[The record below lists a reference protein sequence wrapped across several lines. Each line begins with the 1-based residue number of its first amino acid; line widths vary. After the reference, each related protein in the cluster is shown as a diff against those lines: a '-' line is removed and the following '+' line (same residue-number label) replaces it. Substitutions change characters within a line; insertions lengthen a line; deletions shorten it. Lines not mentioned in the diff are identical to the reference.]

1 MVAEKA
7 LGKTFIIKA
16 GGRAQCP
23 GPSSKGAP
31 ASYPEKPR
39 AALPSM
45 ATNSYPGVGILELL
59 TAPDTLGP
67 MLLGL
72 PFIYP
77 RSSSKA
83 PGTLHSL
90 SGTSVHPFS
99 VCLLNALRLPWD
111 PDPGQSRAHGGRC
124 STSESPSLNSA
135 EMAVSLERR
144 LAACSPHA
152 CWPRS
157 ITLSS
162 TAQVLFCRYL
172 FLAISGQQVRS
183 HRQRDFPEAQGWQ
196 RGPGSCRFTVF

>member
-1 MVAEKA
+1 
-7 LGKTFIIKA
+7 
-16 GGRAQCP
+16 
-23 GPSSKGAP
+23 
-31 ASYPEKPR
+31 
-39 AALPSM
+39 M
-45 ATNSYPGVGILELL
+45 AIQAYPGVGILELL

-72 PFIYP
+72 PFIHP

-83 PGTLHSL
+83 PETLLSL

-99 VCLLNALRLPWD
+99 ICLLNALSLPWD

-124 STSESPSLNSA
+124 STSESPSLNST
-135 EMAVSLERR
+135 EMAVSPERR
-144 LAACSPHA
+144 LAACSPQA
-152 CWPRS
+152 CWPHS

-172 FLAISGQQVRS
+172 FLAISGQQVRN

-196 RGPGSCRFTVF
+196 RGPGSGL